1 MPLRPIV
8 RLNEHPCHRGIGITA
23 VLSSTRGPRDTE
35 APSLGTGAA
44 WARCPPEAGPK
55 AVHQLPVWRAGRG
68 MGCTSQMSPLL
79 LVLWNAVCV
88 CREGGAA
95 IRSGTTGHT
104 SLFSGY
110 HRPSLVE
117 PTVRSCHLSV
127 TFLCLQ
133 CLWLGNPG
141 QQKDNVLQFKSYI
154 IAAPLN
160 LGSVRK

>member
-1 MPLRPIV
+1 MGTHMPSRPIV

-88 CREGGAA
+88 CREGGGGDQEWHDRTHKPVFRLPQA
-95 IRSGTTGHT
+95 ITGGAH
-104 SLFSGY
+104 SPFL
-110 HRPSLVE
+110 PSLG
-117 PTVRSCHLSV
+117 HL
-127 TFLCLQ
+127 
-133 CLWLGNPG
+133 P
-141 QQKDNVLQFKSYI
+141 
-154 IAAPLN
+154 APAVSLA
-160 LGSVRK
+160 GESGRAKG